1 MTCGQVGAL
10 LSDYLDNEVTAEQAA
25 QIKAHLDECA
35 ECRAEHSDLLAVR
48 NALGSG
54 SVSLPEE
61 DYWRQTEELILEKS
75 ARAEARIRPV
85 PRSAERHS
93 FTRAVMS
100 LAASLVILVSAML
113 VGSDLQSQL
122 ALQQADDSPAL
133 VTLSLQE
140 SVGTRY
146 RTFHA
151 MDEQY
156 KLTRS
161 LILIAPPGSLGR
173 FVLPPDISSGSSR

>member
-10 LSDYLDNEVTAEQAA
+10 LSDYLDNEITAEQAA
-25 QIKAHLDECA
+25 QIKAHLSECT
-35 ECRAEHSDLLAVR
+35 ECRAEHSDMRTVR

-54 SVSLPEE
+54 SVSLPEAE
-61 DYWRQTEELILEKS
+61 YWSQTEELILEKTT
-75 ARAEARIRPV
+75 RAERQITLVRS
-85 PRSAERHS
+85 SAERHS
-93 FTRAVMS
+93 FARAVMS
-100 LAASLVILVSAML
+100 LAASLIILASALM
-113 VGSDLQSQL
+113 VGGDLQYQL
-122 ALQQADDSPAL
+122 ASQQADDSPAL

-140 SVGTRY
+140 SVGSRH

-156 KLTRS
+156 QLTRS

-173 FVLPPDISSGSSR
+173 FVLPPEIVGGSSR